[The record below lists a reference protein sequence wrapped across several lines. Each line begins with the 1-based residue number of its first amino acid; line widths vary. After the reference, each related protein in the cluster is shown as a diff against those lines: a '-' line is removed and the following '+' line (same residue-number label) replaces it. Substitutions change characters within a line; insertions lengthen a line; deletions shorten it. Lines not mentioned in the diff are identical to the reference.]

1 MKIIKNK
8 KIIFSFFILL
18 MLPFWVHADD
28 NINKVFKIEA
38 YDYNQINDSYQ
49 LQQYWSA
56 IYYWDNMV
64 YTNAHVILDDED
76 EPLGKYRLC
85 KTIDFKEKPVCFS
98 VWKLLYYDEI
108 EDLAVLEISDPE
120 VEWIIETTKKS
131 LEIWD
136 VVKVYW
142 YPWNWWETISY
153 TEWKISWYE
162 DWYYKIDAN
171 LDSWNSW
178 WWVFD
183 LDWNLL
189 WMAVSVN
196 VWYTTMWYIIPLDKI
211 NEFKTKNNYSIE
223 EYSEAIDEW
232 FSSYSSLL
240 SQVIRAT
247 KYSNNEI
254 EIKNIQKYGF
264 SVDSYMLDNNEE
276 FYALSLSDEES
287 EVSILAW
294 NIYSFWKDYLS
305 FDDYYK
311 YLKEELKEMVEESPD
326 DYSIYK
332 TKKFKF
338 QNKDAILQF
347 IQHENWEVYLSL
359 LVSNS
364 QNVYQSFLI
373 YWDSIKNQSFLNGLR
388 IILLNSQINSVE
400 NELSINDEYI
410 SMDNLSIKKLD
421 NFYTMDTISWDSLMY
436 FWDDIKVL
444 NSTTG
449 ISKTKSYKDE
459 TLSSIIKSGYNY
471 LKDYYDY
478 NYVWIKQ
485 TDSWENYSYTFMKN
499 DIEDEPDKKEYY
511 ISASFFDVID
521 DDEFYMNNISFE
533 FDNIKSKKVIDALLN
548 SIKTSSWDSP
558 VEKGTLEVWE
568 NLVEE

>member
-1 MKIIKNK
+1 M
-8 KIIFSFFILL
+8 
-18 MLPFWVHADD
+18 
-28 NINKVFKIEA
+28 
-38 YDYNQINDSYQ
+38 
-49 LQQYWSA
+49 
-56 IYYWDNMV
+56 
-64 YTNAHVILDDED
+64 
-76 EPLGKYRLC
+76 
-85 KTIDFKEKPVCFS
+85 
-98 VWKLLYYDEI
+98 LYYDET

-276 FYALSLSDEES
+276 FYALSLSDEEG

-294 NIYSFWKDYLS
+294 NIYSFGKDYLS

-332 TKKFKF
+332 TKKLKF

-373 YWDSIKNQSFLNGLR
+373 YWDSIENQSFLNGLR

-400 NELSINDEYI
+400 NKLSVNDEYI

-436 FWDDIKVL
+436 FEMI
-444 NSTTG
+444 
-449 ISKTKSYKDE
+449 
-459 TLSSIIKSGYNY
+459 
-471 LKDYYDY
+471 
-478 NYVWIKQ
+478 
-485 TDSWENYSYTFMKN
+485 
-499 DIEDEPDKKEYY
+499 
-511 ISASFFDVID
+511 
-521 DDEFYMNNISFE
+521 
-533 FDNIKSKKVIDALLN
+533 
-548 SIKTSSWDSP
+548 
-558 VEKGTLEVWE
+558 
-568 NLVEE
+568 